1 MAMMPYQV
9 SYVCVYQARMLCQQE
24 DVYALVPVGF
34 KFGDII
40 GDF

>member
-9 SYVCVYQARMLCQQE
+9 SYVCVYQSRMLCQQE

-34 KFGDII
+34 KLCNII
-40 GDF
+40 GYF